1 MKKSRENKAHT
12 GQEERS
18 GVVFLAFSID
28 HAAKV
33 TKLSK
38 ARLTRW
44 DRLGFFS
51 PELADP
57 EDRGNPYGR
66 VYSYR
71 DLVGLR
77 TLALLADKH
86 RLSLKELRKAHD
98 VLAQHTDRPWSEL
111 QLSVLNRKIVHDL
124 TGTPRDTEGQ
134 IAGNHVPL
142 PSIAS
147 EVARRA
153 EALRNRDNDQI
164 GVFENHK
171 FIAHNA
177 RVLAGTRI
185 PVSAVESFID
195 AGYSD
200 AAIVGEYPTLTKFD
214 VAMVR
219 SRMKEAA

>member
-1 MKKSRENKAHT
+1 VKKPREKKA
-12 GQEERS
+12 QEQP
-18 GVVFLAFSID
+18 VVALLAFSVD

-33 TKLSK
+33 TGLTK

-44 DRLGFFS
+44 DKLGFFS

-57 EDRGNPYGR
+57 EDQGNPFAR
-66 VYSYR
+66 VYSYI

-77 TLALLADKH
+77 TLAILADKH

-98 VLAQHTDRPWSEL
+98 VLAQHTDKPWSEL

-124 TGTPRDTEGQ
+124 AGMPRDTEGQ
-134 IAGNHVPL
+134 FAGNHVPL

-147 EVARRA
+147 EIARRA
-153 EALRNRDNDQI
+153 EALRKRDDNQI
-164 GVFENHK
+164 GVFERHK

-185 PVSAVESFID
+185 PVSAVASFIE

-200 AAIVGEYPTLTKFD
+200 EAIVAEYPTLTKFD

-219 SRMKEAA
+219 GHMKEAA

>member
-1 MKKSRENKAHT
+1 MKKPRQKKAS
-12 GQEERS
+12 S
-18 GVVFLAFSID
+18 GPKEQPDVLLLAFSVD
-28 HAAKV
+28 HAARV
-33 TKLSK
+33 TGLSK

-57 EDRGNPYGR
+57 KDSGNPYAR

-98 VLAQHTDRPWSEL
+98 VLARHADKPWSEL
-111 QLSVLNRKIVHDL
+111 QLSVLNRKVVHDL
-124 TGTPRDTEGQ
+124 AGTPRDTEGQ
-134 IAGNHVPL
+134 LAGNHVPL

-153 EALRNRDNDQI
+153 EALRKRNDNQI

-185 PVSAVESFID
+185 PVSAVESFIE

-200 AAIVGEYPTLTKFD
+200 EAIVAEYPTLTKFD

>member
-1 MKKSRENKAHT
+1 VKKPREKKAAS
-12 GQEERS
+12 GQPEQS
-18 GVVFLAFSID
+18 GVVLLAFSVD

-33 TKLSK
+33 TGLSK

-57 EDRGNPYGR
+57 DDRGNPYGR
-66 VYSYR
+66 VYSYT

-77 TLALLADKH
+77 TLAVLADKH

-98 VLAQHTDRPWSEL
+98 VLAQHTDKPWSEL

-124 TGTPRDTEGQ
+124 AGMPRDTEGQ
-134 IAGNHVPL
+134 LAGNHVPL

-153 EALRNRDNDQI
+153 EALRKRDNDQI

-185 PVSAVESFID
+185 PVSAVESFIE

-200 AAIVGEYPTLTKFD
+200 TAIVAEYPTLTKFD

>member
-1 MKKSRENKAHT
+1 MKKLREKKA
-12 GQEERS
+12 RS
-18 GVVFLAFSID
+18 GQQEQPVVVFRAFSVD
-28 HAAKV
+28 HAAKITGL
-33 TKLSK
+33 TKL
-38 ARLTRW
+38 RLTRW

-66 VYSYR
+66 VYSYT

-77 TLALLADKH
+77 TLAILADKH
-86 RLSLKELRKAHD
+86 RLSLKELKKAHD
-98 VLAQHTDRPWSEL
+98 VLKKHADKPWAQL

-124 TGTPRDTEGQ
+124 GGTPRDTEGQ
-134 IAGNHVPL
+134 LAGNHVPL

-164 GVFENHK
+164 GVFERHK

-177 RVLAGTRI
+177 RVIAGTRI
-185 PVSAVESFID
+185 PVSAVESFIK

-200 AAIVGEYPTLTKFD
+200 AAIVAEYPTLTKFD

-219 SRMKEAA
+219 SQMKEAA

>member
-1 MKKSRENKAHT
+1 MKKPRQKK
-12 GQEERS
+12 GQDGEI
-18 GVVFLAFSID
+18 VVLLRAFSVD

-33 TKLSK
+33 TGLSK

-57 EDRGNPYGR
+57 EDQGNPYGR
-66 VYSYR
+66 VYSFT

-77 TLALLADKH
+77 TLAVLADKH
-86 RLSLKELRKAHD
+86 RVSLKELRKAHD
-98 VLAQHTDRPWSEL
+98 VLAKHVDRPWSEM
-111 QLSVLNRKIVHDL
+111 QLSVLNRKVVYDL
-124 TGTPRDTEGQ
+124 SGAPRDTEGQ
-134 IAGNHVPL
+134 LAGNHVPL
-142 PSIAS
+142 PTIAS

-153 EALRNRDNDQI
+153 EALRKRDNDQI

-185 PVSAVESFID
+185 PVSAVEGFIE

-200 AAIVGEYPTLTKFD
+200 AAIVAEYPTLTKFD
-214 VAMVR
+214 VTMVR
-219 SRMKEAA
+219 SRMKDAA

>member
-1 MKKSRENKAHT
+1 MKKTRQKDGSAPQ
-12 GQEERS
+12 GQP
-18 GVVFLAFSID
+18 VVLLRAFSVD
-28 HAAKV
+28 HAAKI
-33 TKLSK
+33 TELTK

-57 EDRGNPYGR
+57 EDSGNPYGR
-66 VYSYR
+66 VYSYT

-77 TLALLADKH
+77 TLAVLADKH
-86 RLSLKELRKAHD
+86 RMSLKELRKAHD
-98 VLAQHTDRPWSEL
+98 VLATHVNKPWSEM
-111 QLSVLNRKIVHDL
+111 QLSVLNRKIVYDL
-124 TGTPRDTEGQ
+124 GGAPRDTEGQ
-134 IAGNHVPL
+134 LAGNHVPL
-142 PSIAS
+142 LTIAS

-153 EALRNRDNDQI
+153 EALRKRDNDQI
-164 GVFENHK
+164 GVFERHK

-185 PVSAVESFID
+185 PVSAVESFIE

-200 AAIVGEYPTLTKFD
+200 RAIVAEYPTLTKFD

-219 SRMKEAA
+219 SGMLEAA

>member
-1 MKKSRENKAHT
+1 MKKPREKITSNDR
-12 GQEERS
+12 EEQS
-18 GVVFLAFSID
+18 GVVLLAFSVD

-33 TKLSK
+33 TGLSK

-77 TLALLADKH
+77 TLAVLADKH

-98 VLAQHTDRPWSEL
+98 VLSRHTDKPWSEL

-124 TGTPRDTEGQ
+124 SGAPRDTEGQ
-134 IAGNHVPL
+134 LAGSHVPL

-153 EALRNRDNDQI
+153 AALRKRDDDQI

-171 FIAHNA
+171 FVAHNA
-177 RVLAGTRI
+177 RVLAGTRV

-200 AAIVGEYPTLTKFD
+200 AAIVAEYPTLTKFD

>member
-1 MKKSRENKAHT
+1 MKTPREKKARN
-12 GQEERS
+12 GQQGRS
-18 GVVFLAFSID
+18 GVVFLAFSVD

-33 TKLSK
+33 TGLSK

-44 DRLGFFS
+44 DKLGFFS
-51 PELADP
+51 PALADYA
-57 EDRGNPYGR
+57 DHGNPYSR
-66 VYSYR
+66 VYSYT

-86 RLSLKELRKAHD
+86 RLSLKELRKAYD
-98 VLAQHTDRPWSEL
+98 VLVKHADKPWSEL

-124 TGTPRDTEGQ
+124 AGLPRDTEGQ
-134 IAGNHVPL
+134 LAGNHVPL

-153 EALRNRDNDQI
+153 EALRKRDNDQI
-164 GVFENHK
+164 GVFERHK
-171 FIAHNA
+171 FVAHNA

-185 PVSAVESFID
+185 PVSAVESFIE

-200 AAIVGEYPTLTKFD
+200 TAIVAEYPTLTKFD

>member
-1 MKKSRENKAHT
+1 MKKPRQKKDRN
-12 GQEERS
+12 ERQAQPA
-18 GVVFLAFSID
+18 VVLSAFSVD
-28 HAAKV
+28 HAARI
-33 TKLSK
+33 TQLSK

-66 VYSYR
+66 VYSYT

-77 TLALLADKH
+77 TLGVLADKH
-86 RLSLKELRKAHD
+86 RVSLKELRKAHD
-98 VLAQHTDRPWSEL
+98 VLAKHADKPWSEL
-111 QLSVLNRKIVHDL
+111 QLSVLNRKVVYDL
-124 TGTPRDTEGQ
+124 GGAPRDTEGQ
-134 IAGNHVPL
+134 LAGNHVPL
-142 PSIAS
+142 PTIAS

-153 EALRNRDNDQI
+153 EALRKRDNDQI
-164 GVFENHK
+164 GVFERHK
-171 FIAHNA
+171 YVAHNA

-200 AAIVGEYPTLTKFD
+200 AAIVAEYPTLTKFD

>member
-1 MKKSRENKAHT
+1 MKKPREKKASS
-12 GQEERS
+12 GQQERS
-18 GVVFLAFSID
+18 AVALLAFSVD

-33 TKLSK
+33 TGLTR

-44 DRLGFFS
+44 DKLGFFS

-57 EDRGNPYGR
+57 EDRGNPFAR
-66 VYSYR
+66 VYSYT

-77 TLALLADKH
+77 TLAILADKH
-86 RLSLKELRKAHD
+86 RLSLSELRKAHD
-98 VLAQHTDRPWSEL
+98 VLARHVEKPWSAI

-134 IAGNHVPL
+134 LAGNHVPL

-153 EALRNRDNDQI
+153 EALRKRDNDQL
-164 GVFENHK
+164 GVFERHK

-177 RVLAGTRI
+177 SVLAGTRI

-200 AAIVGEYPTLTKFD
+200 TAIVAEYPTLTKFD

>member
-1 MKKSRENKAHT
+1 MKKPREKKASS
-12 GQEERS
+12 GQQEQS
-18 GVVFLAFSID
+18 GVVLLAFSVD

-33 TKLSK
+33 TRLSK
-38 ARLTRW
+38 TRLTRW

-51 PELADP
+51 PEMADP

-77 TLALLADKH
+77 TLAVLADKH
-86 RLSLKELRKAHD
+86 RLSLRELRKAHD
-98 VLAQHTDRPWSEL
+98 VLAQHSDKPWSQM
-111 QLSVLNRKIVHDL
+111 QLSVLNRKVVYDL
-124 TGTPRDTEGQ
+124 GGAPRDTEGQ
-134 IAGNHVPL
+134 LAGNHVPL
-142 PSIAS
+142 DTIAS

-153 EALRNRDNDQI
+153 DALRKRDNDQI

-200 AAIVGEYPTLTKFD
+200 TAIVAEYPTLTKFD